1 MDNMTDIQPQIYPVF
16 ANELIF
22 PPVSCLLMYA
32 KIIATVPRTN
42 QPKKKLVIPQT
53 AEAIA
58 KAEVSSESVAMPS
71 GCEYCGLTYC

>member
-22 PPVSCLLMYA
+22 PSVSCLLRYA
-32 KIIATVPRTN
+32 RIIATVPSTN
-42 QPKKKLVIPQT
+42 QPKKKLVIPQM

-58 KAEVSSESVAMPS
+58 NAGVSSESVLTLP
-71 GCEYCGLTYC
+71 GCEY